1 MAKIIHGER
10 IGKTGRL
17 LVGSSALIYDPTRQK
32 ILLTRRTDNGRWCL
46 PGGQMEAGESAAE
59 NCQREVWEETG
70 LHVRVTRLIGV
81 YTNPHRLLQYADGN
95 SFHLVSLSFEAEIVD
110 GELTLSNET
119 TEFGY
124 FTPAEIEQLDLME
137 HHRERITDALTNQTA
152 AFFR

>member
-1 MAKIIHGER
+1 MAKIIHGHR
-10 IGKTGRL
+10 ISKTGRL
-17 LVGSSALIYDPTRQK
+17 LVGSSAIIYDPDRQK

-46 PGGQMEAGESAAE
+46 PGGQMETGESAAE
-59 NCQREVWEETG
+59 NCRREVWEETG
-70 LHVRVTRLIGV
+70 LRVRVTRLIGV

-95 SFHLVSLSFEAEIVD
+95 RFHLVSFSFEAEIVD
-110 GELTLSNET
+110 GQLTLSNET

-137 HHRERITDALTNQTA
+137 HHRERVVDALTNQTA

>member
-1 MAKIIHGER
+1 MAKIIQGER

-17 LVGSSALIYDPTRQK
+17 LVGSSAIIFDPTRHK
-32 ILLTRRTDNGRWCL
+32 ILLTRRADNGRWCL
-46 PGGQMEAGESAAE
+46 PGGQMETGESAAE

-70 LHVRVTRLIGV
+70 LHVRVTRLIGI

-95 SFHLVSLSFEAEIVD
+95 SFHLVSFSFEAEIQH

-137 HHRERITDALTNQTA
+137 HHRERITDALLNQPA
-152 AFFR
+152 AFLR